1 MDKKSGVGDLLC
13 KTCGQRFQTTIN
25 YLSAPVD
32 VYSDW
37 IDACEAVAKDAVAQE
52 EGEESITAAD
62 RDFSRYAVDER
73 SPRATMTAP
82 GNEYDEDD
90 DGGYDDE

>member
-1 MDKKSGVGDLLC
+1 MDKKSGVGDLSC
-13 KTCGQRFQTTIN
+13 KTCGQRFQTTID

-52 EGEESITAAD
+52 EGVTAAD
-62 RDFSRYAVDER
+62 KEFSRYAVDER
-73 SPRATMTAP
+73 PPRATMAAP
-82 GNEYDEDD
+82 GTGSDEDD